1 MQPLR
6 TSTRNLGLFAAL
18 LAAPTLTAC
27 KSAVDEAPKAKV
39 EPAGPAEPAQ
49 AEEEA
54 KPETAA
60 APSAGLQVD
69 LASSRI
75 GFIGAKVTADHEGSF
90 AEFTGEAV
98 LDGDTPKSVAFSV
111 TTASVDIEPGML
123 AKHLKSDDFFG
134 VDEFPTASFSSTAI
148 TAKAAGDATHEITGE
163 LELRGVKKTIS
174 FPAKITVDAQKAH
187 GSAEFSIN
195 RKDFGIEYAGM
206 KDDLIKDD
214 VVLKLDLSF
223 PRA

>member
-1 MQPLR
+1 MHPLR
-6 TSTRNLGLFAAL
+6 NSTLIAAL
-18 LAAPTLTAC
+18 LVAPALTAC

-39 EPAGPAEPAQ
+39 EAADPAEPA
-49 AEEEA
+49 EPEGED
-54 KPETAA
+54 KPEAA
-60 APSAGLQVD
+60 APESAGLKVD
-69 LASSRI
+69 VANSRI

-90 AEFTGEAV
+90 AEFSGEAV
-98 LDGDTPKSVAFSV
+98 LDGDTPKSVTFSV
-111 TTASVDIEPGML
+111 TTASVEIEPGML
-123 AKHLKSDDFFG
+123 AKHLKEEDFFS

-148 TAKAAGDATHEITGE
+148 TAKEAGDATHEITGE
-163 LELRGVKKTIS
+163 LELRGVKKTIT
-174 FPAKITVDAQKAH
+174 FPAKITIDAQKAH